1 VEGPLIVM
9 LKLIKYFL
17 WLVVIVALTVGF
29 DQLMVRVP
37 LETPGMKQTQKFY
50 VDFRSRIIHLFPQQS
65 KSSQPVDVIEAVIKK
80 KADPSTGSAKKS
92 GRYLYVDGSGTLQFA
107 DSLQQVPKKY
117 RKDAQPL
124 AE

>member
-1 VEGPLIVM
+1 M

-37 LETPGMKQTQKFY
+37 LKTPGIKETQRFY
-50 VDFRSRIIHLFPQQS
+50 VDFRSRLIRLFPQQ
-65 KSSQPVDVIEAVIKK
+65 KNLAQPADAIEAVIKK
-80 KADPSTGSAKKS
+80 KADPPTGSAGKNS
-92 GRYLYVDGSGTLQFA
+92 RYLYVDGSGMLQFA

>member
-1 VEGPLIVM
+1 M
-9 LKLIKYFL
+9 LKLFKYFL
-17 WLVVIVALTVGF
+17 WLVVLVALTVGF

-37 LETPGMKQTQKFY
+37 LETPGMKQVQQFY
-50 VDFRSRIIHLFPQQS
+50 VDFRSRLIQLFPQQNQPP
-65 KSSQPVDVIEAVIKK
+65 QPVDVIEAVIKK

-107 DSLQQVPKKY
+107 DSLQQVPQKY